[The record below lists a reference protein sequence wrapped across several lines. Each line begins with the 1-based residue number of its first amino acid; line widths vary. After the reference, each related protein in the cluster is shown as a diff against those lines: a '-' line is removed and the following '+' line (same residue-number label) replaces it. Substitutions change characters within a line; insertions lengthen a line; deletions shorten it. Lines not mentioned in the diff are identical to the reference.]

1 MDHYYNATGAQ
12 GLAAPVPLPSVDP
25 DRPPPLAAAGAAPP
39 RIGRHPETAPPADKA
54 GGDRENTTIQN
65 RHFAARLAVEQADKA
80 FGTLRALLA
89 LKGHVLSRTHGD
101 DGPVRFY
108 VTHWALVRELRDIA
122 AVRAFA
128 EQVGATHA

>member
-1 MDHYYNATGAQ
+1 MRAPHFGHRP
-12 GLAAPVPLPSVDP
+12 GMAAPE
-25 DRPPPLAAAGAAPP
+25 AASPVGTAGAASVVADAV
-39 RIGRHPETAPPADKA
+39 AP
-54 GGDRENTTIQN
+54 
-65 RHFAARLAVEQADKA
+65 ARLTAQKESAPAAQAAQSREQNEPRNSAIGDGADKA
-80 FGTLRALLA
+80 FLTLRARLA

-108 VTHWALVRELRDIA
+108 VTRWGLVRELRDIA